1 MRTIDSPS
9 PEPSSVRP
17 ASARANRTHARGRE
31 SSGKAGAVA
40 GDVQLEGLV
49 AFHGD
54 ELHFATR
61 LSRAWA
67 IRHVR
72 TAQSEL
78 LLLSSG
84 QRHQVRDDPGQP
96 SVSSTAEPIP
106 VCSSSRAGRSR
117 AIQLELGPRSQAG
130 FEAHGWRRRRTCTRA
145 AGDAIGQGIARFNT
159 STGSYAR
166 LAQSA
171 AGLKAVDPREHHVQ
185 DERVAAAIHSASS
198 PRIATSADIPALR
211 SARRSRLAS
220 LTLSSTIRT
229 RIGKPKLS

>member
-1 MRTIDSPS
+1 MSSRRWRPHRPGRCVRGRCPREARQSCERLTARAPS
-9 PEPSSVRP
+9 PLRSGRRRRERTEPTRGEGSPRGKPGPSSVTCSSTAWSRST
-17 ASARANRTHARGRE
+17 ATSSTRERVWRSA
-31 SSGKAGAVA
+31 
-40 GDVQLEGLV
+40 
-49 AFHGD
+49 
-54 ELHFATR
+54 FATR

-96 SVSSTAEPIP
+96 SVSSTAEPIA

-145 AGDAIGQGIARFNT
+145 AGDAIGQGIARGLT
-159 STGSYAR
+159 PVPAHT
-166 LAQSA
+166 LAS
-171 AGLKAVDPREHHVQ
+171 
-185 DERVAAAIHSASS
+185 
-198 PRIATSADIPALR
+198 
-211 SARRSRLAS
+211 RSR
-220 LTLSSTIRT
+220 RQV
-229 RIGKPKLS
+229 